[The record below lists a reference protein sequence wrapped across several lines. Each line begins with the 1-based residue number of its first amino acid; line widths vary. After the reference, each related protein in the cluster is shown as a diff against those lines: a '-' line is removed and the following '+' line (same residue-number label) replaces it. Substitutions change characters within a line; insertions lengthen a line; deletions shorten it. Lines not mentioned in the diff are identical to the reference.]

1 MRIHINSNKLVVYP
15 EHVNVDELN
24 FLSRT
29 IKNNSLLSYSID
41 DKSKMHIIGNNSEMY
56 NLLYE
61 LSKDFDVELI

>member
-1 MRIHINSNKLVVYP
+1 MKININSSKLIVYP
-15 EHVNVDELN
+15 NYVNVDELN

-41 DKSKMHIIGNNSEMY
+41 NMSRMHIVGNSSELFR
-56 NLLYE
+56 LLYE

>member
-1 MRIHINSNKLVVYP
+1 MKIHINSNKLVVYP

-61 LSKDFDVELI
+61 LSKNFDIELI

>member
-1 MRIHINSNKLVVYP
+1 MKIHINSNKLVVYP

-41 DKSKMHIIGNNSEMY
+41 DKSKMHIIGNNSECIIYYMSCQKILML
-56 NLLYE
+56 N
-61 LSKDFDVELI
+61 